1 MGNKTISGKAPLRIS
16 FAGGGT
22 DLNYIFE
29 KYDGAVVN
37 STIDKYCHMRITL
50 RDDKQIFVNEVKL
63 NPTEILAYK
72 VIEYYKPEY
81 GFELTYYNDIEPG
94 SGLGSSSSFVIL
106 LLRLLNELDNKP
118 IIDSELVKDAY
129 NIETQIKEG
138 GWQDQ
143 YACSLG
149 GFNFIEFYKNNTLVY
164 PLRLKYSYICKL
176 NEHFV
181 LVEVNGKK
189 NDIHKKLREYSEK
202 NIDEL
207 KRTSQIKD
215 LAYKMRD
222 CLLKSSTKGIDSI
235 LRTNWYLKRNKF
247 TTNKQ
252 IDKLYELGLMNGA
265 TGGKICGSGQCGHF
279 LFYVEPEHKPMLLKA
294 LKVKKYKI
302 VDFNFGIHGVETW
315 KD

>member
-106 LLRLLNELDNKP
+106 LL
-118 IIDSELVKDAY
+118 S
-129 NIETQIKEG
+129 
-138 GWQDQ
+138 
-143 YACSLG
+143 
-149 GFNFIEFYKNNTLVY
+149 FF
-164 PLRLKYSYICKL
+164 KL
-176 NEHFV
+176 NFF
-181 LVEVNGKK
+181 
-189 NDIHKKLREYSEK
+189 S
-202 NIDEL
+202 
-207 KRTSQIKD
+207 
-215 LAYKMRD
+215 
-222 CLLKSSTKGIDSI
+222 
-235 LRTNWYLKRNKF
+235 
-247 TTNKQ
+247 
-252 IDKLYELGLMNGA
+252 
-265 TGGKICGSGQCGHF
+265 
-279 LFYVEPEHKPMLLKA
+279 
-294 LKVKKYKI
+294 
-302 VDFNFGIHGVETW
+302 
-315 KD
+315 